1 MIKVPPSSICP
12 ASPATVTLILRIVLK
27 RNVKLY
33 VKRLMISQRL
43 GSFSKLIH
51 RCTRTMRP
59 KKNAQRETIAANL
72 AHRIVHFGRVKSD
85 DQDVCEP
92 ALWTDQRSS
101 MAIRIS
107 YRKPAACHL
116 GDSNCQWCMVSN

>member
-1 MIKVPPSSICP
+1 MITVSPSSICP

-27 RNVKLY
+27 RNEKLY

-59 KKNAQRETIAANL
+59 KKIAQRETIAANL
-72 AHRIVHFGRVKSD
+72 AHRIGHFGRVKSD
-85 DQDVCEP
+85 DQDVCGQHCGP
-92 ALWTDQRSS
+92 TSDHPW
-101 MAIRIS
+101 
-107 YRKPAACHL
+107 
-116 GDSNCQWCMVSN
+116 